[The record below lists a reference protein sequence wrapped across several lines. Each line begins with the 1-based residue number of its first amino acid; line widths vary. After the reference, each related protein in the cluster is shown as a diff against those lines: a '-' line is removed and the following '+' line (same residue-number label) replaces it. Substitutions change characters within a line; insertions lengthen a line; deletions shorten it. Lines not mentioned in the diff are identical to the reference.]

1 MAARS
6 EIQQCGNQGAV
17 SKASADGS
25 FLDAPA
31 PLSPRIAEPK
41 LQTEVGQPSESNPGI
56 SILKEIF
63 PEHGEENAPKKPQG
77 LQQLLGTLPS
87 PARANAG
94 QNANHSIPCGPPAH
108 TPMLPMC
115 APVMP
120 PPPPTAAAPVYMQ
133 APQEHFQPPRMAAQM
148 MPEQPFVSYRE
159 RLRAGGRGAFQ
170 RAYDAG
176 IVPRGMK
183 QDWNSAQSATQ
194 QRDMQQGGYGDS
206 QQMWSGHGQMQQQD
220 YYGAPMPPQYQCMQ
234 QVQQVQQPQQGMTM
248 LPQMAVQQPQ
258 MMPMAQGEQS
268 PMSMQLQQMQMA
280 QMNQQLQLQLPQ
292 MAMSGNATPTASGA
306 STPMSGYSTPI
317 DNEHVRREC
326 MAMLAGALPQ
336 TSQGFGECDQA
347 ALAAQLQAAASCERY
362 ED

>member
-1 MAARS
+1 MAAT
-6 EIQQCGNQGAV
+6 V

-63 PEHGEENAPKKPQG
+63 PEHGEESAPKKPQG

-234 QVQQVQQPQQGMTM
+234 QVQQPQQGMTM